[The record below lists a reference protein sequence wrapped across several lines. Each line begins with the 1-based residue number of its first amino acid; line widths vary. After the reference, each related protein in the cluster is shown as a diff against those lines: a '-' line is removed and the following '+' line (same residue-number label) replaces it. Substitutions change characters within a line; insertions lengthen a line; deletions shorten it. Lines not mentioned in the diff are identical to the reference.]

1 MLPLPLLPVCVQ
13 LIFFFRPFRNRP
25 LRSLISEKVA
35 RRQVGKQPF
44 FWRRSGPEVL
54 HLDLREKADPEV
66 GGKAE
71 IGLRRWG
78 SRPAGPATQQTVKS
92 GPLVL
97 FSPVSQKK
105 KKRGEDRAF
114 LSLYRRFNVE
124 QRVRPG
130 WFICG
135 HFCQHK
141 RPRCFLASP
150 RGTLHEMAMTHG
162 AA

>member
-97 FSPVSQKK
+97 FSPVSPKK
-105 KKRGEDRAF
+105 KKEERTALSYHFTDASMWSNECVQVGLFVVISVSIRGHAVF
-114 LSLYRRFNVE
+114 
-124 QRVRPG
+124 
-130 WFICG
+130 
-135 HFCQHK
+135 
-141 RPRCFLASP
+141 
-150 RGTLHEMAMTHG
+150 
-162 AA
+162 